1 MNTVQ
6 ENEILASHRSDH
18 SPIMPSLKLNEFTNG
33 KGLWKFNN
41 SLFYDYEFLKIINK
55 KLHEI
60 KESYALSIYNREYLD
75 KIQNTEIQFTIN
87 VQLSLETLLM
97 EMKEKVSKLTY
108 PTLQHCLRMLYTC
121 NEWQFQALVTGNRT
135 KKGI

>member
-1 MNTVQ
+1 
-6 ENEILASHRSDH
+6 
-18 SPIMPSLKLNEFTNG
+18 MPSLKLNEFTNG

-121 NEWQFQALVTGNRT
+121 NEWQFQALVTGYRT